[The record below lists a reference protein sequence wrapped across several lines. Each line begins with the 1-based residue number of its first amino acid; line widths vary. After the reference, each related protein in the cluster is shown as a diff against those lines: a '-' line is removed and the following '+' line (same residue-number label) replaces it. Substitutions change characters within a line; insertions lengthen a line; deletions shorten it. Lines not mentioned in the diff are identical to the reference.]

1 MAVYNRKGSKER
13 GCENMRIY
21 QNCPRNIAADIP
33 PNEDKRCENEDKYTE
48 QYTASPLKSI
58 IDDMLDGGIDS
69 DKLLVAVLLYLLIKE
84 GADIKLIIALGY
96 ILM

>member
-1 MAVYNRKGSKER
+1 MAVYNRNGGKER

-33 PNEDKRCENEDKYTE
+33 PNEDKRCENKAKSS
-48 QYTASPLKSI
+48 QSPTVSSLKSI
-58 IDDMLDGGIDS
+58 LDDLLDGGIDS
-69 DKLLVAVLLYLLIKE
+69 DKLLVAVLMYLLIKE